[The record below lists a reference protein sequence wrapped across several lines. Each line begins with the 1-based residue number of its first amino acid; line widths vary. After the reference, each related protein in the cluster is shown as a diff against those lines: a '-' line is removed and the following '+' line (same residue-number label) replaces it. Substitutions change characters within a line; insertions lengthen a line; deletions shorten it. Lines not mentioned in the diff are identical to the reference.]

1 MTTIIT
7 YSETNNT
14 LTQTT
19 NINDTTLITI
29 IDIQNETIQYPG
41 SDFLP
46 LSNSDIYLFK
56 SIIDNL
62 QITDQL
68 IVKLTNMNFIKN
80 IFLPTSV
87 GPFNT
92 NKGPF
97 NYFFI
102 FSSLII
108 PYQIIDLVKSS
119 QPKYSKYFQNAFN
132 KNNNVPIYY
141 LKEFCR
147 YILVIPGLLLSPM
160 ILITSLFALKKMT

>member
-19 NINDTTLITI
+19 NTNGITLITV
-29 IDIQNETIQYPG
+29 IDIQNETIKYPG
-41 SDFLP
+41 SEFTP
-46 LSNSDIYLFK
+46 LSNNDIYLFE

-62 QITDQL
+62 QITDPL
-68 IVKLTNMNFIKN
+68 IIKLTNMNFIKN
-80 IFLPTSV
+80 IFLPASV

-92 NKGPF
+92 NKGPL

-108 PYQIIDLVKSS
+108 PYQMIDLVKAS
-119 QPKYSKYFQNAFN
+119 QPKYSKDFQNAFN
-132 KNNNVPIYY
+132 KTNNVPIYY
-141 LKEFCR
+141 LKEVCR
-147 YILVIPGLLLSPM
+147 YILAIPGLILSPM
-160 ILITSLFALKKMT
+160 ILITSLLALRKMS

>member
-19 NINDTTLITI
+19 NINDTALITI
-29 IDIQNETIQYPG
+29 IDIQNETIKYPG
-41 SDFLP
+41 GEFIP
-46 LSNSDIYLFK
+46 LSMSDIYLFK
-56 SIIDNL
+56 SIVDNL

-68 IVKLTNMNFIKN
+68 IIKLTNMNFIKN
-80 IFLPTSV
+80 TFLPASV

-97 NYFFI
+97 SFFFI

-108 PYQIIDLVKSS
+108 PYQMIDLVKSS
-119 QPKYSKYFQNAFN
+119 QPKYSKDLQNAFN
-132 KNNNVPIYY
+132 KTNNVSIYY
-141 LKEFCR
+141 LKEICR
-147 YILVIPGLLLSPM
+147 YILAIPGLILSPM